1 MFEVWQ
7 YVPGSDGMYEVSSRG
22 RVWSNR
28 SNKIM
33 SLSVANTGYHQV
45 NLAGKIRHVQR
56 LVLEAFVGPC
66 PMGHEACH
74 GNGIKTDNR
83 LENLRWDTR
92 RGNMADASRHGTT
105 NRGERNHSS
114 KLTREQVLI
123 IRAARGTQREIAAR
137 FGVSRENVRDIRSGK
152 RWGWLQA

>member
-7 YVPGSDGMYEVSSRG
+7 CVPGSDGMYEVSSRG

-28 SNKIM
+28 SKRLL

-45 NLAGKIRHVQR
+45 NLGGSIRHVHR

-66 PMGHEACH
+66 PPSCEGCH

-92 RGNMADASRHGTT
+92 KGNMADAREHGRT
-105 NRGERNHSS
+105 NRGERSPS
-114 KLTREQVLI
+114 AKLTQEQVLS
-123 IRAARGTQREIAAR
+123 IRAASGTQREIASR
-137 FGVSRENVRDIRSGK
+137 FEVSREQVRDIRSGK